1 MASSARPDFHLDA
14 IENGPVTVLR
24 PSGELDLVHGSRL
37 TAALEPA
44 LARRPAT
51 LAIDLR
57 QLSFMDSSGIH
68 AIIAAELRCRLQ
80 GTRFYLIRGSATID
94 RLMAVCGLDRAFP
107 TVSGPEQLP
116 AGDDTPLRIA
126 V

>member
-1 MASSARPDFHLDA
+1 MGSSATPEFQLGASEH
-14 IENGPVTVLR
+14 GPVTVLGLC
-24 PSGELDLVHGSRL
+24 GELDLASGPRL
-37 TAALEPA
+37 TAEIELA

-68 AIIAAELRCRLQ
+68 AIIAAERLCRQQ
-80 GTRFYLIRGSATID
+80 GTRFFLIRGSATID

-116 AGDDTPLRIA
+116 ADGSPLSIA